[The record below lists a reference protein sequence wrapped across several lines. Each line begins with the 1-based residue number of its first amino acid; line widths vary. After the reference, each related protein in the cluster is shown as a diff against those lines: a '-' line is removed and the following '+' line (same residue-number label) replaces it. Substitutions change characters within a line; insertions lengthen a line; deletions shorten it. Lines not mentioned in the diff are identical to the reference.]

1 VTAVVQSGNV
11 TPGHLA
17 AWVTTD
23 TLGDGGPPIG
33 QSETVLARLLGAN
46 FNTTGDQQ
54 IALPGTVTKVN
65 ITRIIVTNAS
75 VSLTTA
81 AGGFYP
87 QPGKAGSALV
97 ASGQA
102 YSALTTASGLMN
114 PTLTSAANTTLYTAS
129 NLTAFSIYLSLTTAQ
144 GAPATADIYVCGI
157 VLG

>member
-1 VTAVVQSGNV
+1 MTAVVQSGNV

-46 FNTTGDQQ
+46 FNSTGDQQ
-54 IALPGTVTKVN
+54 IALPGTVTKVCL
-65 ITRIIVTNAS
+65 TRLIVTNAS
-75 VSLTTA
+75 ISLTTA

-87 QPGKAGSALV
+87 QPGKAGTAIV
-97 ASGQA
+97 ANSQV
-102 YSALTTASGLMN
+102 YSALTDATKLLN
-114 PTLTSAANTTLYTAS
+114 PTLTAYGTGTLFTS
-129 NLTAFSIYLSLTTAQ
+129 SILTAFSLYFALTTPQ